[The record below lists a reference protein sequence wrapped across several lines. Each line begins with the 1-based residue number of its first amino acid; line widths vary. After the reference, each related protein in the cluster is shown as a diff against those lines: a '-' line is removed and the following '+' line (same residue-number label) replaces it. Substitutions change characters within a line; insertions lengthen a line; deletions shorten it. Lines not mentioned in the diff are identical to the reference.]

1 MANDACSDT
10 GPVLHLHEISSGF
23 LLKVFSKI
31 LVSDY
36 VNEELLK
43 YKIENLPKN
52 FEVEE
57 VNKDQ
62 VVLLAE
68 KYGIDVAEASV
79 IWLCKS
85 VPINLLLTDDLTAR
99 EVAVQLEIKPVGAVG
114 IITRAFREGVITQKK
129 AIEVLHL
136 LHKNSS
142 LFITSELINHAINE
156 IRKFR
161 KV

>member
-10 GPVLHLHEISSGF
+10 GPVLHLHEISSDS
-23 LLKVFSKI
+23 LLKIFGKI
-31 LVSDY
+31 FVSDHIK
-36 VNEELLK
+36 EELLK

-85 VPINLLLTDDLTAR
+85 VPIDLLLTDDLTAR
-99 EVAVQLEIKPVGAVG
+99 EVA
-114 IITRAFREGVITQKK
+114 
-129 AIEVLHL
+129 
-136 LHKNSS
+136 
-142 LFITSELINHAINE
+142 
-156 IRKFR
+156 
-161 KV
+161 

>member
-10 GPVLHLHEISSGF
+10 GPVLHLHEIRSDS
-23 LLKVFSKI
+23 LLKIFGKI
-31 LVSDY
+31 FISDY
-36 VNEELLK
+36 IKEELLK

-52 FEVEE
+52 LGVEE

-85 VPINLLLTDDLTAR
+85 MHINLLLTDDLTAR
-99 EVAVQLEIKPVGAVG
+99 EVAMQLEIKPVGTVG

-129 AIEVLHL
+129 TTELLHL

-156 IRKFR
+156 IRKFN